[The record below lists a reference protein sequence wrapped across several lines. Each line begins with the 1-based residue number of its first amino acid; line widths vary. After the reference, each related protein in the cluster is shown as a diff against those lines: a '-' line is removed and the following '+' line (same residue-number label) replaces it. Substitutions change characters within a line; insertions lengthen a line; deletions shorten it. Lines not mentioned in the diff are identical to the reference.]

1 MRTEPMRGLLFVSW
15 GLLAVAAALAFL
27 LGRPVW
33 ALDAAVV
40 SLFQGAIY
48 LLRRTLNLT
57 PLTFGLIL
65 SAGLAHCFA
74 VTGLYGRT
82 FWGVE
87 YDSIIHTYT
96 NIVFG
101 IAAYR
106 YMRKFDVSK
115 AEAAAVG
122 FLFTMGLGVVNEI
135 IEYVG
140 YRIGGEGEGLFLL
153 GPGDVGAENAF
164 DNLMTD
170 FLHNAFGGVIGVGL
184 SALSDILRGRSG
196 KSREAADLPESR

>member
-1 MRTEPMRGLLFVSW
+1 MRADSRRSLLFVSW
-15 GLLAVAAALAFL
+15 GLLVVVAVLAFL

-33 ALDAAVV
+33 ALDAAVIG
-40 SLFQGAIY
+40 LFQGGVY

-65 SAGLAHCFA
+65 SSGLGHCFA
-74 VTGLYGRT
+74 VTGLYGMT
-82 FWGVE
+82 FGGIE
-87 YDSIIHTYT
+87 YDSIIHTYS

-115 AEAAAVG
+115 IECAAMG
-122 FLFTMGLGVVNEI
+122 MLITMGLGVFSEL
-135 IEYVG
+135 IEYAG
-140 YRIGGEGEGLFLL
+140 YRIAGQGEGLFLL

-170 FLHNAFGGVIGVGL
+170 FVHNALGGSIGIGL
-184 SALSDILRGRSG
+184 SVLWDTLRGKGKRS
-196 KSREAADLPESR
+196 